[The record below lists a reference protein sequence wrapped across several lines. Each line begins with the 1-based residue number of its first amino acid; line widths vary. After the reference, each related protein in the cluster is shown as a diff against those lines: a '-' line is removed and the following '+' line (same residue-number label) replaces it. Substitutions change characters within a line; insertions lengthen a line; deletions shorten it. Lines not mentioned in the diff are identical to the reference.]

1 MLKTVPIR
9 LVTLMIPERA
19 ESGTAAKIRLSDS
32 TENMF
37 TAKSIESDTGNL
49 TQIFTKKWN
58 ADADGS
64 TRRGKR
70 SEHGELIDS
79 EGASLTSSGKSPA
92 AV

>member
-37 TAKSIESDTGNL
+37 TAKSLKATPVTLLRFSPKSETLTPMGARGGANEVSTG
-49 TQIFTKKWN
+49 
-58 ADADGS
+58 
-64 TRRGKR
+64 
-70 SEHGELIDS
+70 
-79 EGASLTSSGKSPA
+79 SLSIAKGHR
-92 AV
+92 